1 MIKIY
6 PIQLFVAP
14 SICYFIGWGHDPEDE
29 NEVDF
34 VLTRRKK
41 LLLFDTCSSLRKYC
55 SASAE
60 KICLVGSTAVFR
72 AYRCRE
78 QIMLMHQDGEAV
90 DVINLL
96 YDILKTIAPQEIG
109 QESLTGL
116 WEFVQFATFD
126 QNLSGF
132 FAEKDNPSPES
143 IVARID
149 RLLGFILVHSILF
162 TGQGTLGRSS

>member
-34 VLTRRKK
+34 VLTRRKR
-41 LLLFDTCSSLRKYC
+41 LLLFDTYSSLRKYC
-55 SASAE
+55 SASAG
-60 KICLVGSTAVFR
+60 KICLAGPTAVFR
-72 AYRCRE
+72 VYRCRE
-78 QIMLMHQDGEAV
+78 QIMLMRQDGEAV

-96 YDILKTIAPQEIG
+96 YDILKTIAPSEVG
-109 QESLTGL
+109 QESLAGL
-116 WEFVQFATFD
+116 WEFAQFATFD

-132 FAEKDNPSPES
+132 FAKKDNPSPES

-149 RLLGFILVHSILF
+149 RLLGFVLVHSILF

>member
-14 SICYFIGWGHDPEDE
+14 TIYYFIGWGHDTGDE

-41 LLLFDTCSSLRKYC
+41 LLLFDTCLSLRKYC
-55 SASAE
+55 SAFFG
-60 KICLVGSTAVFR
+60 KICLVGPTAVFR

-78 QIMLMHQDGEAV
+78 QIMLMRQDGEAV

-96 YDILKTIAPQEIG
+96 YDILKTIAPSEVG
-109 QESLTGL
+109 QESLAGL
-116 WEFVQFATFD
+116 WKFAQFATFD

-143 IVARID
+143 MVARID

>member
-14 SICYFIGWGHDPEDE
+14 SIYFFIGWGHDPEDE

-55 SASAE
+55 SASAG
-60 KICLVGSTAVFR
+60 KICLVGPITVFR
-72 AYRCRE
+72 LYRCRE
-78 QIMLMHQDGEAV
+78 QIMLMRQDGEAI

-96 YDILKTIAPQEIG
+96 YDILNTIAPQEFG
-109 QESLTGL
+109 QKSLAGL
-116 WEFVQFATFD
+116 WEFAQFATFD
-126 QNLSGF
+126 QDLSKF
-132 FAEKDNPSPES
+132 FAGKDGSSPES
-143 IVARID
+143 IVAKID
-149 RLLGFILVHSILF
+149 RLLGFILADSILLK
-162 TGQGTLGRSS
+162 GQGELNQSL